1 MTTRGLTKEAVTGV
15 KPGHMSLAK
24 DKVVVVLESHPSGF
38 YFVRRD
44 NETGWIQKSKVTIG
58 KSFLPSANYTAG
70 SEDVSGAMLKET
82 PNSFVSSTMFWR
94 RTPSRSDRQT
104 LS

>member
-1 MTTRGLTKEAVTGV
+1 MHRIFRLGDLPQVGFQGTRSNFLPPHFALTFLRMTTRGLTKEAVTGV

-58 KSFLPSANYTAG
+58 KVFC
-70 SEDVSGAMLKET
+70 
-82 PNSFVSSTMFWR
+82 
-94 RTPSRSDRQT
+94 
-104 LS
+104 